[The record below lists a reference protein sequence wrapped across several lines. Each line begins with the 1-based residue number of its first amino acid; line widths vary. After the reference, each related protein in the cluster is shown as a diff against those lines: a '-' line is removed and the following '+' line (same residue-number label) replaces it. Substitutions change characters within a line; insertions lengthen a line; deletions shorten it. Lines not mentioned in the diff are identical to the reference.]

1 MLRTIIR
8 RITAFHRR
16 QAVKKAHLSRA
27 DQQDIAAWH
36 FFNLA
41 KISRMGKR
49 GHNFEWHLS
58 AESGYR
64 SSSAGQSLCG
74 RMGCDGGADSARQP
88 SMAVTRPGAESTS
101 IGCLRARSG

>member
-36 FFNLA
+36 FF
-41 KISRMGKR
+41 
-49 GHNFEWHLS
+49 
-58 AESGYR
+58 
-64 SSSAGQSLCG
+64 
-74 RMGCDGGADSARQP
+74 
-88 SMAVTRPGAESTS
+88 
-101 IGCLRARSG
+101 